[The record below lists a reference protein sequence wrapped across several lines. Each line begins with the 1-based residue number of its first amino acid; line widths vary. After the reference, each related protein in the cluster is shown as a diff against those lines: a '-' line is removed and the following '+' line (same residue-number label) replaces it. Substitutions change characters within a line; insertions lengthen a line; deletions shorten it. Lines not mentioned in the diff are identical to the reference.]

1 MPTYEYKCKGC
12 DHRFELFQSM
22 TARPVRV
29 CPACRK
35 PRAQRLIGTGAALLF
50 KGSGFYQTD
59 YRSESYSKAAEADRK
74 AAEPAPAAPS
84 TATPASTAPSAEAKG
99 PSADTPTPSSPSH
112 ARVASSGT
120 SARRAPKRVPKPKPV
135 PAPTRAPARRGRTGP
150 SRRAR

>member
-1 MPTYEYKCKGC
+1 MPTYEYKCNGC
-12 DHRFELFQSM
+12 YHRFELFQPM
-22 TARPVRV
+22 TARPVRL

-35 PRAQRLIGTGAALLF
+35 PRAQRLIGTGSALLF

-84 TATPASTAPSAEAKG
+84 TTNPAPTAPSAEAKS
-99 PSADTPTPSSPSH
+99 PSAEAPMPSSPSR

-120 SARRAPKRVPKPKPV
+120 SERPAPKRAPKPKPA